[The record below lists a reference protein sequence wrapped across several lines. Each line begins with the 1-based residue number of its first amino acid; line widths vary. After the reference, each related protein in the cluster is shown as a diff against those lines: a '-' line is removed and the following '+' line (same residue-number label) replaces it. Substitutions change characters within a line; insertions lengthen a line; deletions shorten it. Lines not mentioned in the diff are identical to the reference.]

1 VRGLRWLR
9 RGRYKHRMAR
19 LWRYVVRYRLRLA
32 AGVLC
37 LVAATTLAMSVP
49 WLWRQ
54 AVNDITS
61 GAGPG
66 ALWRTVA
73 VLVVIAVLQG
83 VVRTLSRTL
92 IFNVGRDIEYDL
104 RNDLFAHLER
114 LPLAFYQSRRTGDL
128 MSRLVNDVTA
138 VRMLLGPGILNFI
151 NTPVYYAY
159 GLAIM
164 CSIDPLLTVATLSV
178 YPVVLYFVKRTSAL
192 LMERTLRVQEG
203 LAELSSRVQE
213 NLSGIHVVKAYGSE
227 AHETRTFLALND
239 RFQDA
244 SLRLARMRSIIGPIM
259 NIVGG
264 VSGLVVLWVG
274 GRRVMT
280 GRLSI
285 GDLVAFVGYLHLLA
299 WPTMALGWMLS
310 VFQRGRAA
318 LRRLDE
324 LFEVEPA
331 IATLPGAQPIPS
343 FRGEIELRDV
353 TFRYPGRPDAP
364 PVLAHVDLKIPAGR
378 TIAIVGRTGSGKTT
392 LVQLLPRLFDVEGGQ
407 VLLDGRDVRTLPVGW
422 LRESVGLVPQDPFLF
437 SRTIAENVGFALRE
451 DGADRIAWAVEAAG
465 LRRDLA
471 DMPAGLDTVVGERGI
486 TLSGGQKQR
495 VTLARVLAS
504 DPKVLILDD
513 ALASVDAST
522 EREILDRLRDVFRV
536 RTTLLV
542 AHRITTVKEADEIV
556 VLERGRIVERGDHE
570 TLLARG
576 AVYADL
582 FRQQS
587 LEGELE
593 AIG

>member
-1 VRGLRWLR
+1 MG
-9 RGRYKHRMAR
+9 R
-19 LWRYVVRYRLRLA
+19 LWRYVARYRLRLA
-32 AGVLC
+32 VGVMC
-37 LVAATTLAMSVP
+37 LVLATTLAMSVP
-49 WLWRQ
+49 WLWRR

-61 GAGPG
+61 GADPA

-73 VLVVIAVLQG
+73 LLIVIALAQG
-83 VVRTLSRTL
+83 VVRTFSRTL

-114 LPLAFYQSRRTGDL
+114 LPLSFYQSRRTGDL

-178 YPVVLYFVKRTSAL
+178 YPVVLYFVKRTSGL
-192 LMERTLRVQEG
+192 LMERSLRVQEG
-203 LAELSSRVQE
+203 LAELSNRVQE
-213 NLSGIHVVKAYGSE
+213 NLSGMHVVKAYGSE
-227 AHETRTFLALND
+227 AYETRTFLALND
-239 RFQDA
+239 RFQEA

-264 VSGLVVLWVG
+264 VGALVVLWVG

-280 GRLSI
+280 GRLSV

-318 LRRLDE
+318 MRRLGE
-324 LFEVEPA
+324 LFDVEPA
-331 IATLPGAQPIPS
+331 IATASGAQPITP

-364 PVLAHVDLKIPAGR
+364 PVLERVNLTIPAGR
-378 TIAIVGRTGSGKTT
+378 TVAVVGRTGAGKTA
-392 LVQLLPRLFDVEGGQ
+392 LVQLLPRLFDVEAGQ
-407 VLLDGRDVRTLPVGW
+407 VLLDGRDVRTLPLAWV
-422 LRESVGLVPQDPFLF
+422 RETVGLVPQDPFLF

-451 DGADRIAWAVEAAG
+451 DGADRIAWAVTAAG

-471 DMPAGLDTVVGERGI
+471 DMPAGLDTIVGERGI

-504 DPKVLILDD
+504 DPKILILDD
-513 ALASVDAST
+513 ALANVDAST
-522 EREILDRLRDVFRV
+522 EREILDQLRDVFRV

-556 VLERGRIVERGDHE
+556 VLERGRIVEHGDHE

>member
-1 VRGLRWLR
+1 
-9 RGRYKHRMAR
+9 M
-19 LWRYVVRYRLRLA
+19 A
-32 AGVLC
+32 AG
-37 LVAATTLAMSVP
+37 A
-49 WLWRQ
+49 
-54 AVNDITS
+54 
-61 GAGPG
+61 GAG
-66 ALWRTVA
+66 ALARTVGLLTA
-73 VLVVIAVLQG
+73 IAVAQAI
-83 VVRTLSRTL
+83 VRTASRIL
-92 IFNVGRDIEYDL
+92 IFNAGRDIEYDL
-104 RNDLFAHLER
+104 RNDLFAHLET
-114 LPLAFYQSRRTGDL
+114 LPLGFYHTRRTGDL

-164 CSIDPLLTVATLSV
+164 CSIDPGLTLATLAV
-178 YPVVLYFVKRTSAL
+178 YPVVLYAVKRTSAA

-203 LAELSSRVQE
+203 LADLSSRVQE
-213 NLSGIHVVKAYGSE
+213 NLSGIHVVKAYDSE
-227 AHETRTFLALND
+227 AYETRTFTAMSD
-239 RFQDA
+239 RFQEA
-244 SLRLARMRSIIGPIM
+244 SLRLARMRSFIGPLM

-264 VSGLVVLWVG
+264 VSGLVVLWMG
-274 GRRVMT
+274 GRRVMS
-280 GRLSI
+280 GRLSV

-318 LRRLDE
+318 MQRLNE
-324 LFEVEPA
+324 LFSVEPA
-331 IATLPGAQPIPS
+331 IASAPGASPIDAV
-343 FRGEIELRDV
+343 RGDIELRDV
-353 TFRYPGRPDAP
+353 TFRYPGRPDGP
-364 PVLAHVDLKIPAGR
+364 PILDHVSLRIPAGR
-378 TIAIVGRTGSGKTT
+378 TVAIVGRTGAGKTA

-407 VLLDGRDVRTLPVGW
+407 VLLDGRDVRTLPLGW
-422 LRESVGLVPQDPFLF
+422 VRATVGLVPQDPFLF
-437 SRTIAENVGFALRE
+437 SRTIAENIGFALAE
-451 DGADRIAWAVEAAG
+451 DGAERIEWAAEAAG

-471 DMPAGLDTVVGERGI
+471 DMPAGLGTVVGERGI

-504 DPKVLILDD
+504 APRVLILDD

-522 EREILDRLRDVFRV
+522 EREILDRLRDVFKS

-556 VLERGRIVERGDHE
+556 VLSRGKIVEQGTHE
-570 TLLARG
+570 ALLARG
-576 AVYADL
+576 EVYPDL
-582 FRQQS
+582 FRQQA